1 MLVVLQLESCYNS
14 FYRHCVDKVKGGLRV
29 AMDQKINKKI
39 LLFVLL
45 LGGFLSILNQTLLN
59 VALSKFMTV
68 FAVNT
73 TTVQW
78 LATGFMLVNGVLIP
92 VTAFL
97 MKRFSTRQL
106 FISSM
111 LLLLAGSVL
120 CGVAINFPMLLIGRM
135 IQAAGAGIIMP
146 LMMSVVMFIFPMEK
160 RGSAMGLIGLAMIFA
175 PAIAPTLAGF
185 VIEYLSW
192 RWLFIGLIPL
202 VAIVIL
208 LAFKYLI
215 NVSEGSKS
223 ELDVPS
229 VILSTVGF
237 GLILYGFSNAGSH
250 GWGDLLVLMSI
261 IVGILAIIIF
271 TTRQLRATD
280 PFLNVRVFQNKTFT
294 MTSLINVIIT
304 MMLYADMILLPI
316 YLQDGRGFT
325 AFDAGLLLL
334 PGALVNAFLS
344 PVTGNLYDRFGA
356 KPLFIVGLIFVIPS
370 MWIVT
375 DLSETTTFMF
385 LMIRTIF
392 LRIGLSFIT
401 MPLNT
406 AGLNALPKELVTH
419 GTAVNNTVRQ
429 IAGAIGTAVVVTIYT
444 SSVTSHGEE
453 LVNQGVTEG
462 LKELASTFASSHSYY
477 FMTFLAVVAL
487 LITLLTPLKKPISLE
502 KQGS

>member
-1 MLVVLQLESCYNS
+1 MAQ
-14 FYRHCVDKVKGGLRV
+14 
-29 AMDQKINKKI
+29 QINKKV

-59 VALSKFMTV
+59 VALSEFMEV
-68 FAVNT
+68 FDVGA

-78 LATGFMLVNGVLIP
+78 LATGFMLVNGILIP

-111 LLLLAGSVL
+111 LLLLIGSII
-120 CGVAINFPMLLIGRM
+120 CAIAPNFAVLLIGRM

-146 LMMSVVMFIFPMEK
+146 LMMSVVMFIFPIEK

-175 PAIAPTLAGF
+175 PAIAPTLSGF
-185 VIEYLSW
+185 VIEYVSW

-202 VAIVIL
+202 VGIVIL

-215 NVSEGSKS
+215 NISEGSKA
-223 ELDVPS
+223 ELDVLS
-229 VILSTVGF
+229 FILSTIGF
-237 GLILYGFSNAGSH
+237 GLVLYGFSNAGSH
-250 GWGDLLVLMSI
+250 GWDDAMVLTSIIAGVLVL
-261 IVGILAIIIF
+261 VFF
-271 TTRQLRATD
+271 TMRQLRASD
-280 PFLNVRVFQNKTFT
+280 PFLNIRVFQNKTFT
-294 MTSLINVIIT
+294 MTSLINIIVT

-325 AFDAGLLLL
+325 ALDAGLLLL
-334 PGALVNAFLS
+334 PGAIVNAFLS
-344 PVTGNLYDRFGA
+344 PVTGKWYDRYGA
-356 KPLFIVGLIFVIPS
+356 KPLFIIGLIFVIPS
-370 MWIVT
+370 MWVVT
-375 DLSETTTFMF
+375 DLTQNTTFTF

-444 SSVTSHGEE
+444 SNATDYAGD
-453 LVNQGVTEG
+453 LVKQGVTERIR
-462 LKELASTFASSHSYY
+462 ELASIFASSQSYY
-477 FMTFLAVVAL
+477 FMMILAVVAL
-487 LITLLTPLKKPISLE
+487 VITLVTPLKKPMSPE
-502 KQGS
+502 KAEEL

>member
-1 MLVVLQLESCYNS
+1 MAQE
-14 FYRHCVDKVKGGLRV
+14 
-29 AMDQKINKKI
+29 INKKL

-45 LGGFLSILNQTLLN
+45 LGGFVSILNQTLLN
-59 VALSKFMTV
+59 VGLSEFMEV
-68 FAVNT
+68 FRVNE

-111 LLLLAGSVL
+111 L
-120 CGVAINFPMLLIGRM
+120 FLLIGSIICAIAPNFAILLMGRM
-135 IQAAGAGIIMP
+135 LQAAGAGIIMP
-146 LMMSVVMFIFPMEK
+146 LMMSIVMVIFPPEK
-160 RGSAMGLIGLAMIFA
+160 RGSAMGLLGVAMIFA
-175 PAIAPTLAGF
+175 PAIAPTLSGF
-185 VIEYLSW
+185 VIDYLSW

-202 VAIVIL
+202 VALVIL
-208 LAFKYLI
+208 LALKYLV
-215 NVSEGSKS
+215 NVSEGSDAK
-223 ELDVPS
+223 LDYLS
-229 VILSTVGF
+229 VVLSTIGF
-237 GLILYGFSNAGSH
+237 GLVLFGFSNAGSH
-250 GWGDLLVLMSI
+250 GWDDAIVLTTI
-261 IVGILAIIIF
+261 IVGVVVLALF
-271 TTRQLRATD
+271 TIRQLRAKD

-294 MTSLINVIIT
+294 MTSFINIIIT

-316 YLQDGRGFT
+316 YLQNGRGFS

-344 PVTGNLYDRFGA
+344 PVTGKLYDRFGA
-356 KPLFIVGLIFVIPS
+356 KPLFIIGLIFVIPS
-370 MWIVT
+370 MWVVT
-375 DLSETTTFMF
+375 NLTEDTTYTF

-406 AGLNALPKELVTH
+406 AGLSALSKEQVTH

-444 SSVTSHGEE
+444 SNATDQAAVLMNKGI
-453 LVNQGVTEG
+453 TERV
-462 LKELASTFASSHSYY
+462 KELASIFASSESYY
-477 FMTFLAVVAL
+477 FMMILSVIALVITF
-487 LITLLTPLKKPISLE
+487 ITPLKK
-502 KQGS
+502 Q